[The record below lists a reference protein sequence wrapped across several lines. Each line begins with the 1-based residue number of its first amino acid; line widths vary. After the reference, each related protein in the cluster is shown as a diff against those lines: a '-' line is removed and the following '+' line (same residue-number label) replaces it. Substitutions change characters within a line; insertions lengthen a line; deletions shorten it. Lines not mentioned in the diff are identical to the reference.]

1 MNCRRFSIFFFS
13 VLFFSACNKN
23 TSVSS
28 TNIKVA
34 GLFSITGNWSSLGK
48 NSQQA
53 MNLAVTDINKYLES
67 CNSPYRFSSMVYDTG
82 LDTTTAKTSIQKAY
96 TEQNIRFIIG
106 PQSSAELG
114 AIRQYANDHNMLVIS
129 QGSTA
134 SNLAIPNDALF
145 RFCPG
150 DAVEGSAISR
160 TMFSAGKKVIITIAR
175 NDAGNIGL
183 QTSVGSN
190 FTGLGGKVEAL
201 TPYETN
207 TTNFAS
213 VIQQIKT
220 KIQQHTAT
228 YPASQ
233 IGVYIGSFDEC
244 VNLFNQ
250 ASTDPV
256 LTSVNWYGGDGM
268 VQSSALLA
276 DVPARN
282 FAVATGFFAPNFG
295 LPMQAH
301 PSLNSIYNSITAS
314 TGIKPDAYALSVYDA
329 MWVIAKTV
337 ASHPGVLTDFGKL
350 KTDFNTEANQFFG
363 ITGPVLLN
371 NNGDRTIG
379 SFDYWGITNQGGTYS
394 WTVVGK
400 SN

>member
-1 MNCRRFSIFFFS
+1 M
-13 VLFFSACNKN
+13 
-23 TSVSS
+23 
-28 TNIKVA
+28 KVG

-53 MNLAVTDINKYLES
+53 MNLAVKDINAYFEES
-67 CNSPYRFSSMVYDTG
+67 GSAYRLTSEVYDTK
-82 LDTTTAKTSIQKAY
+82 LDTTFAKTSIQKAY
-96 TEQNIRFIIG
+96 TESGIRFFIG

-114 AIRQYANDHNMLVIS
+114 AVRSYANEHNILVVS

-134 SNLAIPNDALF
+134 SSLAIPNDAVY

-150 DAVEGSAISR
+150 DAVEGSAVSR
-160 TMFSAGKKVIITIAR
+160 TMFNSGKKVIITIAR

-183 QTSVGSN
+183 QNSIGSN
-190 FTGLGGKVEAL
+190 FTALGGTVDAL
-201 TPYETN
+201 APYDIN
-207 TTNFAS
+207 TTNFAT
-213 VIQQIKT
+213 VIQQIKS
-220 KIQQHTAT
+220 KIQQYAST
-228 YPASQ
+228 YPLNQ

-250 ASTDPV
+250 ASTDAV

-295 LPMQAH
+295 LPAQAH
-301 PSLNSIYNSITAS
+301 PSLNSIASSIMSS
-314 TGIKPDAYALSVYDA
+314 TGITPDAYALSVYDA
-329 MWVIAKTV
+329 MWVIAKTIS
-337 ASHPGVLTDFGKL
+337 AHQGVFADFTKL
-350 KTDFNTEANQFFG
+350 KQDFNFEANQFFG
-363 ITGPVLLN
+363 LTGAVLLN
-371 NNGDRTIG
+371 SNGDRTVG
-379 SFDYWGITNQGGTYS
+379 SFDYWGIKNQGGTYG